1 MLHVD
6 EHRDTRDGQTYAIIG
21 AAMEVHRTLGPGFLE
36 VVYQMAL
43 GIEFGVRNL
52 SFQKECEISVYYKHA
67 PLGVGYRADF
77 VCFGDVLVELKAL
90 PRLTKTEEAQV
101 VNYLVASKLTR
112 AILLNFGT
120 PSLQIKRFVGP
131 TNIPTKKSSV

>member
-1 MLHVD
+1 
-6 EHRDTRDGQTYAIIG
+6 
-21 AAMEVHRTLGPGFLE
+21 MEVHRTLGPGFLE

-43 GIEFGVRNL
+43 GIEFGARGVPY
-52 SFQKECEISVYYKHA
+52 QKECEIPVHYKQET
-67 PLGVGYRADF
+67 LGVGYRADF

-90 PRLTKTEEAQV
+90 LRWTMTEEAQV

-120 PSLQIKRFVGP
+120 PSLQYKRFVGP
-131 TNIPTKKSSV
+131 AYITPQTSSE